1 MNIPDLRDQAALDA
15 FEAISTAQR
24 ADEPFPNGRLRVTHY
39 KAVHRHLFQDVY
51 RCAGRFRSVRI
62 SREGNMFCYPE
73 HIAREMSELFTALRQ
88 QDFLRNR
95 SADGFASGAADF
107 LATLNAIHPFRDG
120 NGRAQLSF
128 LALAAYRAG
137 HDLQLDRLDPEDF
150 LAAIIVSF
158 HGDNLLLTDQ
168 LYRMVS

>member
-1 MNIPDLRDQAALDA
+1 M
-15 FEAISTAQR
+15 
-24 ADEPFPNGRLRVTHY
+24 
-39 KAVHRHLFQDVY
+39 
-51 RCAGRFRSVRI
+51 
-62 SREGNMFCYPE
+62 
-73 HIAREMSELFTALRQ
+73 
-88 QDFLRNR
+88 RNR